1 LHRRDFANRPSI
13 STADAIGQSATPSAG
28 VQRWLRTP
36 DAALY
41 LAVGISTLNK
51 LRVWGGGPAYSK
63 LGATV
68 VYDVADLDAWAAARK
83 VRSTSQKPGS

>member
-1 LHRRDFANRPSI
+1 MHSSDYNDLRAS
-13 STADAIGQSATPSAG
+13 SLEG
-28 VQRWLRTP
+28 VQPTRRWLRVAS
-36 DAALY
+36 AADHLGIG
-41 LAVGISTLNK
+41 VGTLNK